1 MLCGHLDVVG
11 AAPSAFEPV
20 VRDGR
25 IHGRGTIDMKG
36 GLAAAV
42 VAAERLAANGSRP
55 AGDLIVAAVIDEEWA
70 SAGAE
75 ALVRHH
81 RADAAILPEQSE
93 LDIIVEHGGFA
104 WFEVESRGRESA
116 GIEPELGIDAIELA
130 IPLLEGV
137 VALDRELATR
147 PAMPYG
153 RSSVHVSTVS
163 GGTSFP
169 VYPASCVLGIERCTL
184 PAETVAQAQEEMRE
198 LLLRAHEADPRFD
211 GELRTVI
218 AREAAQ
224 LDADHVILRAL
235 DDAIAARLGRPA
247 RHIGDMGWADS
258 GLLAEA
264 GVPCAMFGPSGG
276 GHHSADEWVEIASV
290 IACADILEATA
301 RAFCAAQ
308 PASAS

>member
-1 MLCGHLDVVG
+1 
-11 AAPSAFEPV
+11 
-20 VRDGR
+20 
-25 IHGRGTIDMKG
+25 
-36 GLAAAV
+36 
-42 VAAERLAANGSRP
+42 
-55 AGDLIVAAVIDEEWA
+55 
-70 SAGAE
+70 
-75 ALVRHH
+75 
-81 RADAAILPEQSE
+81 
-93 LDIIVEHGGFA
+93 
-104 WFEVESRGRESA
+104 
-116 GIEPELGIDAIELA
+116 
-130 IPLLEGV
+130 
-137 VALDRELATR
+137 
-147 PAMPYG
+147 
-153 RSSVHVSTVS
+153 
-163 GGTSFP
+163 
-169 VYPASCVLGIERCTL
+169 VLGIERCTL

-308 PASAS
+308 PASTS